1 MEEQITQFLI
11 NLAPAITAVA
21 TIIGATI
28 AIIKSLKQTSSEIIA
43 DADIKALVKENQELR
58 KNNQAILQ
66 AMREQTREMNKTRQ
80 EIQMQ
85 RRNYR
90 R

>member
-21 TIIGATI
+21 TIIVSTV
-28 AIIKSLKQTSSEIIA
+28 AIIKSLKQTSSEIRS
-43 DADIKALVKENQELR
+43 DADIKTLVEDNQRLRKDNQALV
-58 KNNQAILQ
+58 Q
-66 AMREQTREMNKTRQ
+66 AMREQTKELNKTRQ
-80 EIQMQ
+80 EMQ

-90 R
+90 K

>member
-21 TIIGATI
+21 TIIGATV
-28 AIIKSLKQTSSEIIA
+28 AIIKSLKQTSSEIRS
-43 DADIKALVKENQELR
+43 DADIKTLVEDNQKLRRDNQALV
-58 KNNQAILQ
+58 Q
-66 AMREQTREMNKTRQ
+66 AMREQTKELNKTRQ
-80 EIQMQ
+80 EMQ

-90 R
+90 K

>member
-21 TIIGATI
+21 TIIGATV
-28 AIIKSLKQTSSEIIA
+28 AIIKSLKQTSKDIRS

>member
-21 TIIGATI
+21 TVIVATV
-28 AIIKSLKQTSSEIIA
+28 KTVSTLKQTSKEIRS
-43 DADIKALVKENQELR
+43 DADIKALVEENQKLR
-58 KNNQAILQ
+58 KDNQAIVQ
-66 AMREQTREMNKTRQ
+66 AMREQTKEMNKTRQ
-80 EIQMQ
+80 EMQ
-85 RRNYR
+85 RRSYR

>member
-11 NLAPAITAVA
+11 NLAPAIAAVA
-21 TIIGATI
+21 TVIVA
-28 AIIKSLKQTSSEIIA
+28 AIKIVGTLKQTSNEIRS
-43 DADIKALVKENQELR
+43 DADIKALVEENQRLR
-58 KNNQAILQ
+58 KDNQAIVQ
-66 AMREQTREMNKTRQ
+66 AIREQSKELNKTRQ
-80 EIQMQ
+80 EMQ